1 MPIYEYKCHSCGR
14 IFEEIVISDL
24 DVIGC
29 GCGSRE
35 IDRVMSC
42 PAPARIVDWKP
53 DKDKGQGFDLDDAT
67 FHPSV
72 NEDEL
77 PWKKKERTKVYEM
90 DFGKTEKDKLDG
102 KVRETM

>member
-1 MPIYEYKCHSCGR
+1 MPIYEYECHSCGC

-42 PAPARIVDWKP
+42 PAPARIVDFKP
-53 DKDKGQGFDLDDAT
+53 DKDKGQGFDYSDAT
-67 FHPSV
+67 WHPSV
-72 NEDEL
+72 KDPM
-77 PWKKKERTKVYEM
+77 PWDKGPQTKVYEM
-90 DFGKTEKDKLDG
+90 DFGTSERRKLHD